1 MLTRA
6 SMQLF
11 NQHLFI
17 CFVKDW
23 WEHWNR
29 YFCFKWIR
37 VLSIIADYSLGNFF
51 FCWLLPVTWC
61 MQASVSISSIIY
73 SPVTISWMYTLNFK
87 GFVAKTAFD
96 SFFFLY
102 FCNLWNLFLAEN
114 LSVQVY
120 SSLCVY
126 FSNYKMFRKPV
137 LLSILLTFSVHKK
150 HMGGGG
156 GSTELN

>member
-1 MLTRA
+1 
-6 SMQLF
+6 
-11 NQHLFI
+11 
-17 CFVKDW
+17 
-23 WEHWNR
+23 
-29 YFCFKWIR
+29 
-37 VLSIIADYSLGNFF
+37 
-51 FCWLLPVTWC
+51 
-61 MQASVSISSIIY
+61 
-73 SPVTISWMYTLNFK
+73 MYTLNFK

-156 GSTELN
+156 STELN

>member
-96 SFFFLY
+96 SFFF
-102 FCNLWNLFLAEN
+102 FIFLQFVKFIF
-114 LSVQVY
+114 SRKFVC
-120 SSLCVY
+120 SSLFITLC
-126 FSNYKMFRKPV
+126 
-137 LLSILLTFSVHKK
+137 LLFKLQNV
-150 HMGGGG
+150 
-156 GSTELN
+156 

>member
-1 MLTRA
+1 M
-6 SMQLF
+6 
-11 NQHLFI
+11 
-17 CFVKDW
+17 
-23 WEHWNR
+23 
-29 YFCFKWIR
+29 
-37 VLSIIADYSLGNFF
+37 
-51 FCWLLPVTWC
+51 
-61 MQASVSISSIIY
+61 SSIIY
-73 SPVTISWMYTLNFK
+73 SPVTISWIYTLNFK

-96 SFFFLY
+96 SFLKY

-137 LLSILLTFSVHKK
+137 LLSIWVTFSVHKK

-156 GSTELN
+156 GVLLNLTRKKP

>member
-73 SPVTISWMYTLNFK
+73 SLVTISWMYTLNVK

-96 SFFFLY
+96 SFFFI
-102 FCNLWNLFLAEN
+102 FLQFVKFIFSREFGC
-114 LSVQVY
+114 
-120 SSLCVY
+120 SSLFITLC
-126 FSNYKMFRKPV
+126 
-137 LLSILLTFSVHKK
+137 LLFKLQNV
-150 HMGGGG
+150 
-156 GSTELN
+156 